1 MKKSIGI
8 VAATE
13 LEIAPLKGKKN
24 FSLCITGIGGVN
36 TTYHLLQFIKE
47 NKISILIQAGI
58 AGCFS
63 KEVPLASVFIIDKD
77 RFGDL
82 GVMEEGEWK
91 DFFDLQLSNAHEA
104 PFKDGWLI
112 NNNCQAYNPNHLKA
126 ASSISVNEISTS
138 KTKMQLLS
146 GKYNPVT
153 ESMEGAAFHYVC
165 LKQKI
170 PFLQLRSIS
179 NYAGERNKSKWDIEK
194 SILHLNK
201 ELADIIDFI
210 SLEK

>member
-13 LEIAPLKGKKN
+13 FEIAPLKDKKN
-24 FSLCITGIGGVN
+24 LSVCITGIGGVN

-63 KEVPLASVFIIDKD
+63 KEIPLASVFIIDKD

-82 GVMEEGEWK
+82 GVMEKNEWK

-104 PFKDGWLI
+104 PFKDGWLL
-112 NNNCQAYNPNHLKA
+112 NNNWQAYNPNHLKA
-126 ASSISVNEISTS
+126 VSSISVNEISTS

-165 LKQKI
+165 LQQKI

-179 NYAGERNKSKWDIEK
+179 NYAGERDKSKWDIEK
-194 SILHLNK
+194 SILHLNN
-201 ELADIIDFI
+201 ELTDIIDFI

>member
-1 MKKSIGI
+1 
-8 VAATE
+8 
-13 LEIAPLKGKKN
+13 
-24 FSLCITGIGGVN
+24 
-36 TTYHLLQFIKE
+36 
-47 NKISILIQAGI
+47 
-58 AGCFS
+58 
-63 KEVPLASVFIIDKD
+63 
-77 RFGDL
+77 
-82 GVMEEGEWK
+82 
-91 DFFDLQLSNAHEA
+91 
-104 PFKDGWLI
+104 
-112 NNNCQAYNPNHLKA
+112 
-126 ASSISVNEISTS
+126 
-138 KTKMQLLS
+138 MQLLS

-179 NYAGERNKSKWDIEK
+179 NYAGERDKSKWDIEK